1 MALLEKQLF
10 VKKSGI
16 PNAGKGLYTKK
27 FIPKGTR
34 IVEYKGRI
42 TTWKE
47 VADEDGKN
55 GYIFYVNRNHV
66 INALPV
72 KSALARYANDA
83 RGLVKIKGVINNC
96 DYITDGL
103 NAYIESKRDIPA
115 GAEILVDYGK
125 DYWKVIR
132 ENMKLWKKEAKEST
146 RKKSKTSS
154 GVKRKSVKSTKG
166 NRARKVNGSSGVKHQ
181 VKGKKTIDRKSI
193 SHPQRAKSKKV
204 LA

>member
-1 MALLEKQLF
+1 MANLEKQLY
-10 VKKSGI
+10 VKKSTI
-16 PNAGKGLYTKK
+16 PDSGKGLFTRK

-66 INALPV
+66 INALPT
-72 KSALARYANDA
+72 KKALARYANDA
-83 RGLVKIKGVINNC
+83 RGLKRITGLVNNC

-103 NAYIESKRDIPA
+103 KAYIESKKDIPA

-132 ENMKLWKKEAKEST
+132 ENMRLWEKEAKEEALK
-146 RKKSKTSS
+146 KKSNNAR
-154 GVKRKSVKSTKG
+154 KRKVAKRSTK
-166 NRARKVNGSSGVKHQ
+166 H
-181 VKGKKTIDRKSI
+181 
-193 SHPQRAKSKKV
+193 
-204 LA
+204 

>member
-1 MALLEKQLF
+1 MNIMALLEKQLF
-10 VKKSGI
+10 VKKSTI
-16 PNAGKGLYTKK
+16 PNSGNGLFTKK

-42 TTWKE
+42 SSWKD
-47 VADEDGKN
+47 VKDEDGKN

-83 RGLVKIKGVINNC
+83 RGLTRVKGLLNNC
-96 DYITDGL
+96 DYVNEGTH
-103 NAYIESKRDIPA
+103 AYIESKRDIPA

-132 ENMKLWKKEAKEST
+132 ENIKLWAKEAKDEA
-146 RKKSKTSS
+146 KK
-154 GVKRKSVKSTKG
+154 
-166 NRARKVNGSSGVKHQ
+166 A
-181 VKGKKTIDRKSI
+181 
-193 SHPQRAKSKKV
+193 AKSKSGSPKKKTSTKKKSP
-204 LA
+204 AKKKRPSTRRA